1 MTDMS
6 MKALLEPYDI
16 NLPLRDALE
25 DSTLSPDRRALAAVA
40 FRQEPNDS
48 LYSAVE
54 VLEAFQA
61 LEADIEAQLPTDAS
75 SEGEAR
81 IRHILEGEGD
91 DYQRRL
97 YYILSERPVSQAI
110 RDLEWLTDLLYGR
123 ARMVRTLRE
132 AGVDLP
138 RFPGVDRGADDDST
152 GPIGC
157 RPFGC

>member
-25 DSTLSPDRRALAAVA
+25 DPTLAPDRRALAAVA
-40 FRQEPNDS
+40 FRQEPNDAV
-48 LYSAVE
+48 YSAME

-61 LEADIEAQLPTDAS
+61 LEADMEAQLPTDAPR
-75 SEGEAR
+75 EGEAR
-81 IRHILEGEGD
+81 IRHILDGEGD

-97 YYILSERPVSQAI
+97 YYILSERPVNQAI

-132 AGVDLP
+132 AGAKMPPLP
-138 RFPGVDRGADDDST
+138 GTDREAGDEST

>member
-16 NLPLRDALE
+16 NLPLRDAL
-25 DSTLSPDRRALAAVA
+25 DDPMLSPDRRALAAVA
-40 FRQEPNDS
+40 FRQELNDAF
-48 LYSAVE
+48 YSAME

-61 LEADIEAQLPTDAS
+61 VEADIDAKLS
-75 SEGEAR
+75 GHATGEGEAR

-97 YYILSERPVSQAI
+97 YYILSERPVTDAV
-110 RDLEWLTDLLYGR
+110 RDLEWLTDLLHGR
-123 ARMVRTLRE
+123 ARMVRTLRQ
-132 AGVDLP
+132 AGAKMPPLP
-138 RFPGVDRGADDDST
+138 GSDRIAGDSSM

>member
-16 NLPLRDALE
+16 NLPLRDAL
-25 DSTLSPDRRALAAVA
+25 DDPTLSPDRRALAAVA
-40 FRQEPNDS
+40 FRQELNDA
-48 LYSAVE
+48 LYSAME
-54 VLEAFQA
+54 LLEAFQA
-61 LEADIEAQLPTDAS
+61 LDAEMEEKLPPHTP

-81 IRHILEGEGD
+81 VRHILDGEGD

-97 YYILSERPVSQAI
+97 YYILSERPVTDAI
-110 RDLEWLTDLLYGR
+110 RDLEWLTDLLHGR
-123 ARMVRTLRE
+123 ARMVRTLHE
-132 AGVDLP
+132 AGAKVPKL
-138 RFPGVDRGADDDST
+138 PGVDGADGHGSI